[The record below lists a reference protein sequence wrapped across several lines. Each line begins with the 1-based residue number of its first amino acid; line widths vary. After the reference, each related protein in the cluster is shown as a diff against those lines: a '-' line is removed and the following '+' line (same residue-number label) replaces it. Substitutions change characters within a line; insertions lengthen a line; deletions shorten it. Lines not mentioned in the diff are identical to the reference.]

1 MRILDLQFSLD
12 RITMKIQDH
21 IIKIVVLSCFLL
33 TTVRLQAQN
42 EDKTYA
48 DLIKEYTTDTRF
60 LPRMLNTFPASNDL
74 PSPLK
79 HFGTIIGAPGVMH
92 RTADIYGYYK
102 TLADKSDRMKM
113 ITVTNSEEGRPIHL
127 LLISSAENLANLDTY
142 KENMA
147 KLADPSTI
155 DAATAK
161 TLVANTK
168 PLYYL
173 NGGLHST
180 EMGSPEMLMELAFR
194 LLVGIVADVQNIR
207 ENVITLINP
216 VSEPDGRDKQV
227 DWYYRYTKQKTEFD
241 DGRRGSPPYWGKYV
255 FHDNNRDG
263 LQISQALTKAIF
275 DVFYEY
281 HPISMLDLHESVP
294 LLYISTGTGP
304 YNTYIDPITV
314 GEWQVMAN
322 HDLTQVT
329 AEGLPGV
336 FTWAFYNGWWP
347 GYGTWVANNHNGIG
361 RFYETFG
368 NGGANTFMR
377 DLSNSNYAGDPV
389 HSKQWYR
396 PSPPTKKV
404 LWSARNNVN
413 YMQAGVMASLGY
425 AADNGKT
432 LMTNFY
438 QKGVNNINKWKEG
451 GNFAYVI
458 NADQQ
463 DDNKA
468 AYLVNQLMK
477 QKIKVHKRVSGE
489 NAGEYVVV
497 LDQPYSGFADA
508 LLSKQDYPKAA
519 KHNPYDDIAW
529 TYGLMYGVDVQL
541 LEKEG
546 NFSRDGLE
554 LLTDDVVN
562 EGEETGSGSNVIVN
576 YKAQNTVLPM
586 LYEITAA
593 NKRAKI
599 SITTEALTEA
609 VDFIRDNGT
618 AMEARYV
625 SLNSGSI
632 LISGANNATIDMIK
646 SQGLDVIKA
655 NSNPDVASRT
665 VKLPRIGIYHTWYN
679 TQAEGWARYTFEE
692 RGIPYTSIDKDD
704 LRDGDLNKKFDVILI
719 PHTSGDV
726 ETMIHGIDTKWGPM
740 PFTKTDEY
748 PSHGYPD
755 ATPDMT
761 GGPGFEGMAHLKNF
775 VEGGGTLITLA
786 NATRMAAE
794 TGITRELTSLN
805 SGNLYHPGSIVTAKV
820 KSTGHHIM
828 NGYPE
833 ITHVFR
839 GNLQLYQVSKY
850 QRKHIVMQY
859 GTEQLKDEKVYTGE
873 IMGQQDYEPDADALA
888 AEKELPSEK
897 YVLSGMVK
905 NESRIV
911 GQGAIFD
918 LPVGDGR
925 VVAFTFN
932 PLHRFLNHHDAPML
946 WNAIINWDV
955 KPEK

>member
-1 MRILDLQFSLD
+1 
-12 RITMKIQDH
+12 MKIQNH
-21 IIKIVVLSCFLL
+21 FHKLITACFFLFVFA
-33 TTVRLQAQN
+33 TMQAQN
-42 EDKTYA
+42 LDKTYA

-60 LPRMLNTFPASNDL
+60 LPRMLNTFPASSAL
-74 PSPLK
+74 PSPLE

-92 RTADIYGYYK
+92 HTADIYGYYK

-113 ITVTNSEEGRPIHL
+113 VTVTTSEEGRPIHL
-127 LLISSAENLANLDTY
+127 LMISNPENLAKLDTY

-147 KLADPSTI
+147 ALADPTGM
-155 DAATAK
+155 DEAAAK
-161 TLVANTK
+161 VLIAQTK
-168 PLYYL
+168 PVYYL
-173 NGGLHST
+173 NGGMHST

-194 LLVGIVADVQNIR
+194 LLVEETAEVKKIR
-207 ENVITLINP
+207 DNVITLINP

-263 LQISQALTKAIF
+263 LQITQSITKALF
-275 DVFYEY
+275 EVFYEY

-425 AADNGKT
+425 AADNGAT

-463 DDNKA
+463 DNNKA

-477 QKIKVHKRVSGE
+477 QKIKVHKRISGE

-508 LLSKQDYPKAA
+508 LLSVQDYPKTA

-529 TYGLMYGVDVQL
+529 TYGLMYGVDVTL
-541 LEKEG
+541 LKDDTD
-546 NFSRDGLE
+546 FSRNGLE
-554 LLTDDVVN
+554 LITNEVFN
-562 EGEETGSGSNVIVN
+562 EGTESGNGANIIVN
-576 YKAQNTVLPM
+576 YNAQNTVLPM
-586 LYEITAA
+586 LYEVTAA
-593 NKRAKI
+593 NKRAKV
-599 SITTEALTEA
+599 SITTEASA
-609 VDFIRDNGT
+609 T
-618 AMEARYV
+618 AEND
-625 SLNSGSI
+625 SLNRGTI
-632 LISGANNATIDMIK
+632 LISGANSAAIGMIK
-646 SQGLDVIKA
+646 GQGLDVLKVS
-655 NSNPDVASRT
+655 SNPNVALRS
-665 VKLPRIGIYHTWYN
+665 VKLPRIGIYHTWFN

-704 LRDGDLNKKFDVILI
+704 LRKGDLSKDYDVILV
-719 PHTSGDV
+719 PHISGDV

-740 PFTKTDEY
+740 PYTKTDEY
-748 PSHGYPD
+748 PHHGNVD
-755 ATPDMT
+755 STPDMT
-761 GGPGFEGMAHLKNF
+761 GGPGFEGMANLKNF
-775 VEGGGTLITLA
+775 VENGGTLITLA

-794 TGITRELTSLN
+794 TGISRELTALN
-805 SGNLYHPGSIVTAKV
+805 TGNLYHPGSIVTAKV
-820 KSTGHHIM
+820 KNTGHHIM

-839 GNLQLYQVSKY
+839 GNLQLYQVGKY
-850 QRKHIVMQY
+850 QRQHMVMQY

-873 IMGQQDYEPDADALA
+873 IMGQRDYEPDADALA
-888 AEKELPSEK
+888 AEKALPNEK

-905 NESRIV
+905 NEDRIV

-946 WNAIINWDV
+946 WNAILNWDV
-955 KPEK
+955 KPER

>member
-1 MRILDLQFSLD
+1 MRIQDYSIKYSFLCLFLFS
-12 RITMKIQDH
+12 
-21 IIKIVVLSCFLL
+21 FAA
-33 TTVRLQAQN
+33 LQAQS

-60 LPRMLNTFPASNDL
+60 LPRTLQTFPASNDL

-79 HFGTIIGAPGVMH
+79 HFGAIIGAPGIMH
-92 RTADIYGYYK
+92 HTADIYGYYK
-102 TLADKSDRMKM
+102 ILAENSDRMQM
-113 ITVTNSEEGRPIHL
+113 ITVNTSEEGRPIHL
-127 LLISSAENLANLDTY
+127 LMISSAENLANLDTY
-142 KENMA
+142 KDNMA
-147 KLADPSTI
+147 KLADPTTI
-155 DAATAK
+155 NAATAK
-161 TLVANTK
+161 DLVANTK

-180 EMGSPEMLMELAFR
+180 EMGSPEMLMELTFR
-194 LLVGIVADVQNIR
+194 LLVDETDEIKNIR

-227 DWYYRYTKQKTEFD
+227 DWYYRYTKQKTDYD
-241 DGRRGSPPYWGKYV
+241 DGRRGSSPYWGKYV

-404 LWSARNNVN
+404 LWSSRNNVN
-413 YMQAGVMASLGY
+413 YMQAGVIASLGY

-468 AYLVNQLMK
+468 VYLVNQLMK
-477 QKIKVHKRVSGE
+477 QKIKVHKRTSGK
-489 NAGEYVVV
+489 NVGEYVVI

-508 LLSKQDYPKAA
+508 LLSTQDYPKAA

-529 TYGLMYGVDVQL
+529 TYGLMYGVDVTL
-541 LEKEG
+541 LENG
-546 NFSRDGLE
+546 NGFSRDGLE
-554 LLTDDVVN
+554 LLSN
-562 EGEETGSGSNVIVN
+562 EITNTGTESGTGSNLIIN

-586 LYEITAA
+586 LYEITAD
-593 NKRAKI
+593 NRKVKV
-599 SITTEALTEA
+599 SITTETA
-609 VDFIRDNGT
+609 VLSEND
-618 AMEARYV
+618 
-625 SLNSGSI
+625 SLNSGTI
-632 LISGANNATIDMIK
+632 LISGANNATINLIK
-646 SQGLDVIKA
+646 AQGLDVKKVNAIPA
-655 NSNPDVASRT
+655 VDSRAL
-665 VKLPRIGIYHTWYN
+665 KLPRIAIYHTWYN
-679 TQAEGWARYTFEE
+679 TQAEGWARFTFEE

-704 LRDGDLNKKFDVILI
+704 LKAGDLNKKFDLILV

-740 PFTKTDEY
+740 PFTKTDEF
-748 PSHGYPD
+748 PHHGFPD
-755 ATPDMT
+755 STPDMT
-761 GGPGFEGMAHLKNF
+761 GGPGFEGMANLKTF
-775 VEGGGTLITLA
+775 VDNGGTFITLA

-794 TGITRELTSLN
+794 TGITRELTALN

-820 KSTGHHIM
+820 KNTGHHIM

-850 QRKHIVMQY
+850 QRKHMVMQY

-873 IMGQQDYEPDADALA
+873 IMGQSDYEPDPDALA
-888 AEKELPSEK
+888 AEKGLPSEK

-905 NESRIV
+905 NENRIV

-918 LPVGDGR
+918 LPVGNGR

-946 WNAIINWDV
+946 WNAILNWDV
-955 KPEK
+955 KPAR

>member
-1 MRILDLQFSLD
+1 MKPQNHFTKILLLLCIFIFAFS
-12 RITMKIQDH
+12 Q
-21 IIKIVVLSCFLL
+21 S
-33 TTVRLQAQN
+33 QAQN
-42 EDKTYA
+42 IDKTYA

-60 LPRMLNTFPASNDL
+60 LPRMLNTFPASSTL
-74 PSPLK
+74 PSPLE

-92 RTADIYGYYK
+92 HTADIYGYYK

-113 ITVTNSEEGRPIHL
+113 ITVTTSEEGRPIHL
-127 LLISSAENLANLDTY
+127 LMISSPENLANLDTY

-147 KLADPSTI
+147 ALADPTGMDETTAQALI
-155 DAATAK
+155 AK
-161 TLVANTK
+161 TK
-168 PLYYL
+168 PMYYL
-173 NGGLHST
+173 NGGMHST

-194 LLVGIVADVQNIR
+194 LLVEETEEVNNIR
-207 ENVITLINP
+207 DNVITLINP

-227 DWYYRYTKQKTEFD
+227 DWYYRYTKQKTEYD
-241 DGRRGSPPYWGKYV
+241 DGLRSSPPYWGKYV

-263 LQISQALTKAIF
+263 LQITQSITKALF
-275 DVFYEY
+275 EVFYEY

-468 AYLVNQLMK
+468 AYLINQLMK
-477 QKIKVHKRVSGE
+477 QKIKVHKRTSGE
-489 NAGEYVVV
+489 NAGEYVVI

-508 LLSKQDYPKAA
+508 LLSTQDYPKEA

-529 TYGLMYGVDVQL
+529 TYGLMYGVDVTL
-541 LEKEG
+541 LED
-546 NFSRDGLE
+546 NADFSRDGLE
-554 LLTDDVVN
+554 LLTNDVIN
-562 EGEETGSGSNVIVN
+562 AGTESGSGSNVIVN
-576 YKAQNTVLPM
+576 YNAQNTVLPM
-586 LYEITAA
+586 LYEVKAA
-593 NKRAKI
+593 NKRANI
-599 SITTEALTEA
+599 SITTAASTVA
-609 VDFIRDNGT
+609 ND
-618 AMEARYV
+618 
-625 SLNSGSI
+625 SLNSGTI
-632 LISGANNATIDMIK
+632 LISGANNAAIEMIK
-646 SQGLDVIKA
+646 AQGLDVIKVG
-655 NSNPDVASRT
+655 SNPDVASRP

-679 TQAEGWARYTFEE
+679 TQAEGWVRYTFDQ

-704 LRDGDLNKKFDVILI
+704 LRNGDLDKKYDVILI
-719 PHTSGDV
+719 PHISGDV

-740 PFTKTDEY
+740 PFTKTDEF
-748 PSHGYPD
+748 PNHGFPD

-761 GGPGFEGMAHLKNF
+761 GGPGFEGMAHLKDF
-775 VEGGGTLITLA
+775 VEEGGTLITLA

-794 TGITRELTSLN
+794 TGITRELRALN
-805 SGNLYHPGSIVTAKV
+805 TGNLYHPGSIVTTKV
-820 KSTGHHIM
+820 KNTGHHIM

-850 QRKHIVMQY
+850 QRKHMVMQY

-873 IMGQQDYEPDADALA
+873 IMGQRDYEPDADALE
-888 AEKELPSEK
+888 AEKALPSEK

-905 NESRIV
+905 NENRIV

-946 WNAIINWDV
+946 WNAILNWDV